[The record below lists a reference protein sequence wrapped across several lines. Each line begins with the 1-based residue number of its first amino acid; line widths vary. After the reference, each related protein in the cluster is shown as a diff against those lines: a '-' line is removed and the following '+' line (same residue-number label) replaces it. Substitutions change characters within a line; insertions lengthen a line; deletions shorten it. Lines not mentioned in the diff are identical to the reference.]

1 MFTVQD
7 LSEID
12 TTYFEIIRATGIAA
26 EVRSRNT
33 GHYWRIRSE
42 YDYSGK
48 RYHCVVEHRHR
59 RWEPYHM
66 QCTAIRLGSAINKIK
81 KHDRFQMAGRDQSI
95 YNKKSMKN

>member
-42 YDYSGK
+42 FDYTGK
-48 RYHCVVEHRHR
+48 KYICIVEHRHKTIY
-59 RWEPYHM
+59 PYHY
-66 QCTAIRLGSAINKIK
+66 QCRAISLRSAVNIIK
-81 KHDRFQMAGRDQSI
+81 RHDRFQMAGRDTNVNWGR
-95 YNKKSMKN
+95 YVN

>member
-1 MFTVQD
+1 MFTKN
-7 LSEID
+7 EINSID
-12 TTYFEIIRATGIAA
+12 KSYFEVIIADGVAV
-26 EVRSRNT
+26 ELRSRNT

-42 YDYSGK
+42 YDYADK

-66 QCTAIRLGSAINKIK
+66 QCTAIRLESAINKIK

-95 YNKKSMKN
+95 YSRK